1 MMTKGSRI
9 LVLVA
14 ALALGLVYV
23 LPMWRIRLQAPQYPE
38 GLGMVIRINT
48 IVGVKEHDLNNINN
62 LNHYIGMKR
71 IEPESIPELR
81 IMPALV
87 GALIVLGAAVAAL
100 GRRKALYAFTGLF
113 LAFAVA
119 GMVDFW
125 MWNYDYGHDLD
136 EENAIIKIPGMSYQ
150 PPLIGSKQILNF
162 KAHSWPASGGW
173 ILIAAG
179 GLFAMVTASEV
190 RRGRREGSGTGGTSG
205 DASRSP
211 AAPALA
217 ALALG
222 ATLAAG
228 ACSGPQT
235 RPIAYGTDTCE
246 HCRMSLADEKHGA
259 EAVTKT
265 GRAYAFDSIE
275 CLAAWFGGLEDPA
288 TAHSLWVTD
297 FADPPELVRAEEA
310 YFLFSP
316 TLQSPMGLGLT
327 AFARLEDRDGA
338 VTSFGGAALD
348 WAGVRALV
356 AEKWPGG
363 RPQHGMGHGMHGG
376 HSETMAP
383 PDSSAGGDGAAAPEH
398 AHTSS

>member
-9 LVLVA
+9 LVLTA
-14 ALALGLVYV
+14 ALALGLVYA
-23 LPMWRIRLQAPQYPE
+23 LPVWRIRLQAPQYPE

-71 IEPESIPELR
+71 IEPDAIPELR

-87 GALIVLGAAVAAL
+87 GAFIALGVAAAAL

-125 MWNYDYGHDLD
+125 LWNYDYGHDLD

-162 KAHSWPASGGW
+162 RAHSWPGAGGW

-179 GLFAMVTASEV
+179 GLFTLVSLAEI
-190 RRGRREGSGTGGTSG
+190 RRGRREGRGAGGPTGAGRGSGGA
-205 DASRSP
+205 DANP
-211 AAPALA
+211 AAPVLA
-217 ALALG
+217 VLALG
-222 ATLAAG
+222 AAVAAG
-228 ACSGPQT
+228 ACSEPQP
-235 RPIAYGTDTCE
+235 RPIAYGKDTCE
-246 HCRMSLADEKHGA
+246 HCRMSVVDEGHGA
-259 EAVTKT
+259 EAVTST
-265 GRAYAFDSIE
+265 GRAYTFDSIE
-275 CLAAWFGGLEDPA
+275 CLAAWLGGLDDPA
-288 TAHSLWVTD
+288 TVGSLWVTD
-297 FADPPELVRAEEA
+297 FANPPELIRAEGA
-310 YFLFSP
+310 YFLVSR

-327 AFARLEDRDGA
+327 AFTRAEDRDGA
-338 VTSFGGAALD
+338 ARSFGGDALD

-363 RPQHGMGHGMHGG
+363 RPPHGMGRGMHGG
-376 HSETMAP
+376 HSEAMTP
-383 PDSSAGGDGAAAPEH
+383 PDSSVGH
-398 AHTSS
+398 

>member
-23 LPMWRIRLQAPQYPE
+23 LPVWRIKLQAPQYPE

-48 IVGVKEHDLNNINN
+48 IEGVKKHDLNNINN

-71 IEPESIPELR
+71 IEPEAIPELR
-81 IMPALV
+81 IMPVLV
-87 GALIVLGAAVAAL
+87 GVLMGLGALAAAV

-125 MWNYDYGHDLD
+125 MWTYDYGHNLD
-136 EENAIIKIPGMSYQ
+136 EEHAIMKIPGMSYQ

-162 KAHSWPASGGW
+162 RANSWPGAGGW

-179 GLFAMVTASEV
+179 GLFTLVTASEV
-190 RRGRREGSGTGGTSG
+190 RRGRREGSGVGGASG
-205 DASRSP
+205 DAGRSP
-211 AAPALA
+211 VAPALA

-228 ACSGPQT
+228 ACSEPQP

-246 HCRMSLADEKHGA
+246 HCRMSVMDERHGT

-265 GRAYAFDSIE
+265 GRTYTFDSVE
-275 CLAAWFGGLEDPA
+275 CLAAWFGGLDDPA
-288 TAHSLWVTD
+288 TVHSLWVTD
-297 FADPPELVRAEEA
+297 FSNAPELIRAEGA
-310 YFLFSP
+310 HFLVSS
-316 TLQSPMGLGLT
+316 TLQSSMGLGLT
-327 AFARLEDRDGA
+327 AFAREEDRDGA
-338 VTSFGGAALD
+338 VLSFGGDARN

-356 AEKWPGG
+356 AEKWPEG
-363 RPQHGMGHGMHGG
+363 RPQHGMGQGMHGG

-383 PDSSAGGDGAAAPEH
+383 P
-398 AHTSS
+398 T